1 MRQRLPVMKL
11 WLVVVACAALLPL
24 RAAEGIASR
33 FSQMVGT
40 EERAAAGLA
49 KLSSD
54 QLAAL
59 DALVRRDTATRGSVN
74 ADGAAPTAFSQRLTA
89 DERRVTGLTLLTP
102 EELAKLDTAVERH
115 ASATLARALLAPPV
129 YASPKARAEPTE
141 KKTKL
146 ETHGSL
152 TLSYGWGKG
161 GYSEKTAAMV
171 VTVEDPSRRFGL
183 TIGYAQT
190 EVKGGDG
197 VRLVERIEP

>member
-1 MRQRLPVMKL
+1 MRQPAPVMKL
-11 WLVVVACAALLPL
+11 WLLVVACTALLPV
-24 RAAEGIASR
+24 RAAEGTASR

-40 EERAAAGLA
+40 EERAAVGLA

-59 DALVRRDTATRGSVN
+59 DALVRRDTATRGAVN
-74 ADGAAPTAFSQRLTA
+74 ADGAAPAAFSQRLTS

-102 EELAKLDTAVERH
+102 EELAKLDAAVERH

-129 YASPKARAEPTE
+129 YASRKSRVEPTE
-141 KKTKL
+141 TKAKP
-146 ETHGSL
+146 EIHGSL
-152 TLSYGWGKG
+152 SLSYGWGKG
-161 GYSEKTAAMV
+161 GYSEKTGAMV
-171 VTVEDPSRRFGL
+171 VTVDDPSRRFGL

-197 VRLVERIEP
+197 VRLVERSAP